1 MKFLRQSTIFMQS
14 FSYVLSCHLAMS
26 CQMRIMSV
34 AASIAP
40 PPPKSYIYAI
50 MRHNSFFMMQM

>member
-34 AASIAP
+34 AASSA